1 MPVII
6 AAAAVALLAAIIIRK
21 LRHGGSCCGEHESTA
36 AKVSAEDRDISHY
49 PYKYRIGIEGMVCAG
64 CVRNAENAF
73 NRGEGI
79 LAKAELRSKTAVIYS
94 KNPLERRQAAEF
106 LSGTSYTLTDFREV
120 KE

>member
-6 AAAAVALLAAIIIRK
+6 AAAAIALLAVVIIRK
-21 LRHGGSCCGEHESTA
+21 LRHGGSCCGEHESIA

-49 PYKYRIGIEGMVCAG
+49 PYRYRIGIEGMVCAG

-79 LAKAELRSKTAVIYS
+79 MARAELKSKTAVIYS
-94 KNPLERRQAAEF
+94 KRRLERRQAAEF

>member
-6 AAAAVALLAAIIIRK
+6 AAAAIALLAALIIRK

-49 PYKYRIGIEGMVCAG
+49 PYRYRIGIEGMVCAG

-73 NRGEGI
+73 NSREGI
-79 LAKAELRSKTAVIYS
+79 MARAELKSKTAVMYS
-94 KNPLERRQAAEF
+94 KHRLERREAAEL